1 MEVSY
6 VLCINVLFDF
16 SHISELRR
24 TNIFVFHHL
33 VKGALFP
40 SVFYS
45 PVHLGLHPLLHI
57 FLVSIPVLIIPSLA
71 ELACPF
77 LEIFKTDPTFTLS
90 KEKDLKWNE
99 LLWLAKTLKFDHYL
113 KVIKNLKLMT
123 TTTTTPT
130 ATVLSDGTVKI
141 TAFNT
146 VAAVGKKPGPPTN
159 LVGQMGVSIT
169 LDAVFNY

>member
-1 MEVSY
+1 
-6 VLCINVLFDF
+6 
-16 SHISELRR
+16 
-24 TNIFVFHHL
+24 
-33 VKGALFP
+33 
-40 SVFYS
+40 
-45 PVHLGLHPLLHI
+45 
-57 FLVSIPVLIIPSLA
+57 
-71 ELACPF
+71 
-77 LEIFKTDPTFTLS
+77 
-90 KEKDLKWNE
+90 
-99 LLWLAKTLKFDHYL
+99 
-113 KVIKNLKLMT
+113 MT